1 MKHVL
6 KNAGGVDEQCVESC
20 YYFSMEEYKDVR
32 QSIKTCVLLKRID
45 KNTAS
50 TLFELTH
57 WINIAWNGEV
67 ICV

>member
-1 MKHVL
+1 MRGIL
-6 KNAGGVDEQCVESC
+6 L
-20 YYFSMEEYKDVR
+20 YFSMAEYKDVR
-32 QSIKTCVLLKRID
+32 QSIKTCIVLKWIY

-50 TLFELTH
+50 GLFELTH